1 MELLAQPPRGAITHH
16 AGTHVLAGESAPAA
30 RHDTAARPSAP
41 GAPRVAARSAAR
53 PGSRQHAAR
62 PATGRER
69 AHAFHQLFQAE
80 TARRVCRWLAK
91 LRVPERDRRDLSQDA
106 LLLALTRF
114 GSYDPSRG
122 EVARWLNGIA
132 VNLASHYHAKASQRR
147 EVITDPMAL
156 REAGDSATPLE
167 LLLAA
172 ERRRLLRSLVLE
184 LPFEQ
189 RSVLF
194 QHDLHEI
201 SMRDIAETRAIPLS
215 TIYKWRTRALHG
227 AQQALARRI
236 AAEEERCAKPRG
248 VPGDLARPGP
258 VPRRVA

>member
-1 MELLAQPPRGAITHH
+1 MHSI
-16 AGTHVLAGESAPAA
+16 GTRLIAGESAPVA

-41 GAPRVAARSAAR
+41 GARRVAARAAAL

-69 AHAFHQLFQAE
+69 AHAFHQLFQEE
-80 TARRVCRWLAK
+80 TARRVSRWLAK
-91 LRVPERDRRDLSQDA
+91 LRVPRRDRSDLSQDV

-147 EVITDPMAL
+147 EVITDPVAL
-156 REAGDSATPLE
+156 CEAGDSATPLE

-184 LPFEQ
+184 LPFQ
-189 RSVLF
+189 LRLVLF

-215 TIYKWRTRALHG
+215 TVYKWRARAIHG
-227 AQQALARRI
+227 AQETLARRL
-236 AAEEERCAKPRG
+236 AGESEERCARRRG
-248 VPGDLARPGP
+248 VSGALARPGLAP
-258 VPRRVA
+258 QDVA

>member
-1 MELLAQPPRGAITHH
+1 MELLAQPPRGAIIHH
-16 AGTHVLAGESAPAA
+16 AGTHVLAGESAPVA

-53 PGSRQHAAR
+53 PGSRQNALK
-62 PATGRER
+62 PASDPDRE
-69 AHAFHQLFQAE
+69 HAFHYLFQAE
-80 TARRVCRWLAK
+80 TSRRVCRWLAK
-91 LRVPERDRRDLSQDA
+91 LRVPERDRHDLSQDV

-122 EVARWLNGIA
+122 EVARWLNGIT

-147 EVITDPMAL
+147 EVITDPVVL
-156 REAGDSATPLE
+156 CEAGDSETPIE

-172 ERRRLLRSLVLE
+172 GRRRLLRSLVLE
-184 LPFEQ
+184 LPYEH

-201 SMRDIAETRAIPLS
+201 SMRDIAAMRAIPLS
-215 TIYKWRTRALHG
+215 TVYKWRTRALHG
-227 AQQALARRI
+227 AQEALARRL
-236 AAEEERCAKPRG
+236 AAEAEERCAMPRG
-248 VPGDLARPGP
+248 VSGDLARPGP
-258 VPRRVA
+258 VL